1 METYAIRDGAYSL
14 CAAGDLFEFVQGR
27 SRRSL
32 VIPTCSVGNVAQLAV
47 DLILNSSAGARGVH
61 VATLRH
67 PLVLPCYGVNPYD
80 GMDGGKPEE
89 ASSAS
94 LPDGSIRK
102 HAAHPMDLY
111 RLDRGDGGDGGGD
124 GGDGGDDGDVYAI
137 QQRAPAAAG
146 CQVAFSRDVVA
157 WARDAGFDVVYI
169 LGSLSAEYRKDK
181 ELNLVNGDD
190 VMYVVCGE
198 GESEGESEGEARC
211 VAAGLSALG
220 DEYRDVEEEGLH
232 MPWAMLKAAEGR
244 GAGAVGVLKFVLE
257 GDNRGDAVGMAKAVA
272 SVVGVPESLFFS

>member
-1 METYAIRDGAYSL
+1 METYAIRDGAL
-14 CAAGDLFEFVQGR
+14 CATAGDLFEFVQ
-27 SRRSL
+27 SRRTL
-32 VIPTCSVGNVAQLAV
+32 VLPTCSVGNVAQLAV
-47 DLILNSSAGARGVH
+47 DLILNSSAGARGAH
-61 VATLRH
+61 IATLRH

-80 GMDGGKPEE
+80 GRDGGKPEE

-94 LPDGSIRK
+94 RPDGSIRK

-111 RLDRGDGGDGGGD
+111 RLDRGNGGD
-124 GGDGGDDGDVYAI
+124 GGDGGDVYVI
-137 QQRAPAAAG
+137 QQRAAAAAG
-146 CQVAFSRDVVA
+146 CQVAFSRDMMA
-157 WARDAGFDVVYI
+157 WVRDAGFDVVYI

-181 ELNLVNGDD
+181 ELNLVNGDG

-198 GESEGESEGEARC
+198 GESEGKSEGEARC

-220 DEYRDVEEEGLH
+220 EEYRDVEEEGLH

-257 GDNRGDAVGMAKAVA
+257 GDNRVDAVGMAKAVA
-272 SVVGVPESLFFS
+272 SVVGVKVD

>member
-27 SRRSL
+27 SRRTL

-111 RLDRGDGGDGGGD
+111 RLDRGDGGG
-124 GGDGGDDGDVYAI
+124 DGDVYAI

-190 VMYVVCGE
+190 VMYVVCG
-198 GESEGESEGEARC
+198 EGESEGEARC